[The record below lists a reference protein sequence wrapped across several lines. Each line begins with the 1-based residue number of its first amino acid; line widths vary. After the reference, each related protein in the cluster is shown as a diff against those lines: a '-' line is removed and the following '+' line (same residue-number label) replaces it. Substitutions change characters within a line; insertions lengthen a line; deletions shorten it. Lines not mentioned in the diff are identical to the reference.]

1 MEKLDDL
8 REQNPQA
15 VEADSNVVAFSAARR
30 RGTNCEPLPTD
41 EEMSEYRRIRP
52 MLLKIIEEWPELRRE
67 HRTVMTTCPLAMKLL
82 K

>member
-8 REQNPQA
+8 REPNPQA

-30 RGTNCEPLPTD
+30 RGTNSEPLPTD

-52 MLLKIIEEWPELRRE
+52 MLLRMIEQWPELVRE
-67 HRTVMTTCPLAMKLL
+67 HKTVITTCPLAMKLL